1 MSMITQALA
10 EFDEPKQAIAMV
22 KSYGTLTLADDGIG
36 KVEQAHKQVK
46 RLRIDIDSR
55 RKSLNEG
62 ALTYQRTV
70 NAEAKR
76 LTAEIEP
83 IETAL
88 SGQRKIHDEILLKE
102 QQEKHAAKR
111 AVLTAR
117 IEKLA
122 QAGCIVNDVAALEA
136 MTDDEF
142 LLHCVSEI
150 AKAVSL
156 RIEQEAARKAAEDI
170 EIARLAE
177 IKRQSDEIRIRQAEL
192 EADRKAMAAERE
204 AMLHQQAIER
214 QAIEQQQAEV
224 RRQQQ
229 EIQREADRKTEAE
242 RQRVLAERKAEDDRL
257 AVIAAEQKEVARLA
271 RLEAL
276 KPEIEKAETFGNR
289 LMVHAVEI
297 LRVMDQPHW
306 SVEAMESVRRCG
318 LEVLMIARGEG

>member
-46 RLRIDIDSR
+46 RLRIDIKSR

-62 ALTYQRTV
+62 ALTYQRTI

-76 LTAEIEP
+76 LTEEIEP

-88 SGQRKIHDEILLKE
+88 SSQRKIHDEIVMKE

-111 AVLTAR
+111 AVLTKR
-117 IEKLA
+117 IDTLA
-122 QAGCIVNDVAALEA
+122 QAGCIVSDVAALEA

-142 LLHCVSEI
+142 QLHFLSEQR
-150 AKAVSL
+150 KAEMI
-156 RIEQEAARKAAEDI
+156 REEQEAARKAAEDTEI
-170 EIARLAE
+170 ERLAE
-177 IKRQSDEIRIRQAEL
+177 IKRQSEEIRIRQAEL
-192 EADRKAMAAERE
+192 DADRKAMAAERE
-204 AMLHQQAIER
+204 A
-214 QAIEQQQAEV
+214 IEQQRAEV
-224 RRQQQ
+224 KRQQQ
-229 EIQREADRKTEAE
+229 EIQREAERKAADE

-257 AVIAAEQKEVARLA
+257 SMIAAEQKEVARLA
-271 RLEAL
+271 RMEAL
-276 KPEIEKAETFGNR
+276 KPEIEKAETFAIR
-289 LMVHAVEI
+289 LIADAVDI
-297 LRVMDQPHW
+297 LHNMGQPSW

>member
-88 SGQRKIHDEILLKE
+88 SSQRQIHEQILLKE

-156 RIEQEAARKAAEDI
+156 RMEQEAARKAAEDI
-170 EIARLAE
+170 EIERLAE

-192 EADRKAMAAERE
+192 DSERAAF
-204 AMLHQQAIER
+204 
-214 QAIEQQQAEV
+214 
-224 RRQQQ
+224 
-229 EIQREADRKTEAE
+229 EAE
-242 RQRVLAERKAEDDRL
+242 RQRVLAERKAEDERL

-276 KPEIEKAETFGNR
+276 KPEIEKAETFANR
-289 LMVHAVEI
+289 LAEMSAAVLVSMEKPVWGPSAMVIIRQAGIDVI
-297 LRVMDQPHW
+297 K
-306 SVEAMESVRRCG
+306 
-318 LEVLMIARGEG
+318 IARGEG

>member
-88 SGQRKIHDEILLKE
+88 SGQRKIHDEIAMKE

-150 AKAVSL
+150 AKAVSMRL
-156 RIEQEAARKAAEDI
+156 EQEAARKAAEDI

-177 IKRQSDEIRIRQAEL
+177 IKRQSEEIRIRQAEL
-192 EADRKAMAAERE
+192 DSERAAMAAERE
-204 AMLHQQAIER
+204 AMQHQQQIER
-214 QAIEQQQAEV
+214 RALEEQQAEV

-257 AVIAAEQKEVARLA
+257 ARIAAEQKEVARQA

-289 LMVHAVEI
+289 LIADAVDI
-297 LRVMDQPHW
+297 LHNMGQPHW

>member
-36 KVEQAHKQVK
+36 KVDQAHKQVK

-88 SGQRKIHDEILLKE
+88 SSQRRIHEEILLKE

-192 EADRKAMAAERE
+192 DSERKAMAAERRALE
-204 AMLHQQAIER
+204 E
-214 QAIEQQQAEV
+214 QQAEV

-257 AVIAAEQKEVARLA
+257 ARIAAEQKEVARLA

-276 KPEIEKAETFGNR
+276 KPEIENAETFANR
-289 LMVHAVEI
+289 LAEMSAAVLVSMEKPVWGPRAMVIIRQAGIDVI
-297 LRVMDQPHW
+297 K
-306 SVEAMESVRRCG
+306 
-318 LEVLMIARGEG
+318 IARGEG

>member
-62 ALTYQRTV
+62 ALTYQRTI

-76 LTAEIEP
+76 LTEEIEP

-88 SGQRKIHDEILLKE
+88 SSQRKIHDEILLKE

-111 AVLTAR
+111 KVLTDR
-117 IEKLA
+117 IERLA
-122 QAGCIVNDVAALEA
+122 QAGCIAGDVAAIEQ

-142 LLHCVSEI
+142 QLHFLSEQR
-150 AKAVSL
+150 KAEMI
-156 RIEQEAARKAAEDI
+156 RIEQEVARKAAEDTEI
-170 EIARLAE
+170 ERLAE
-177 IKRQSDEIRIRQAEL
+177 IKRQSEEIRIRQAEL
-192 EADRKAMAAERE
+192 ESDRKAMAAERE
-204 AMLHQQAIER
+204 AMLHQQQVER
-214 QAIEQQQAEV
+214 RAIEQQQAEV
-224 RRQQQ
+224 KRQQQ
-229 EIQREADRKTEAE
+229 EIQREA
-242 RQRVLAERKAEDDRL
+242 ERKAEDERQQVLAERRAEDARL
-257 AVIAAEQKEVARLA
+257 AVIAAEEKEVARLA

-276 KPEIEKAETFGNR
+276 KPEIEKAETFANS
-289 LMVHAVEI
+289 LIAEAVFI
-297 LRVMDQPHW
+297 LQNMGQPHW
-306 SVEAMESVRRCG
+306 AVNAMESVRRCG

>member
-62 ALTYQRTV
+62 ALTYQRTI

-76 LTAEIEP
+76 LTEEIEP

-88 SGQRKIHDEILLKE
+88 SSQRKIHDEIVMKE

-111 AVLTAR
+111 AVLTKR
-117 IEKLA
+117 IDTLA
-122 QAGCIVNDVAALEA
+122 QAGCIVSDVAALEA

-142 LLHCVSEI
+142 QLHFLSEQR
-150 AKAVSL
+150 KAEMI
-156 RIEQEAARKAAEDI
+156 REEQEAARKAAEDTEI
-170 EIARLAE
+170 ERLAE
-177 IKRQSDEIRIRQAEL
+177 IKRQSEEIRIRQAEL
-192 EADRKAMAAERE
+192 DADRKAMAAERE
-204 AMLHQQAIER
+204 A
-214 QAIEQQQAEV
+214 IEQQRAEV
-224 RRQQQ
+224 KRQQQ
-229 EIQREADRKTEAE
+229 EIQREAERKAEDE
-242 RQRVLAERKAEDDRL
+242 RQRVLAERKAEDARL

-271 RLEAL
+271 RMEAL
-276 KPEIEKAETFGNR
+276 KPEIEKAETFANR

-306 SVEAMESVRRCG
+306 SVDAMESVRRCG

>member
-150 AKAVSL
+150 AKAVSMRL
-156 RIEQEAARKAAEDI
+156 EQEAARKAAEDI

-204 AMLHQQAIER
+204 AMLHQQQIERRAIE
-214 QAIEQQQAEV
+214 EQQAEV

-257 AVIAAEQKEVARLA
+257 ARIAAEQKEVARQA

-276 KPEIEKAETFGNR
+276 KPEIEKAETFANR
-289 LMVHAVEI
+289 LAEMSAAVLVSMEKPVWGPRAMVIIRQAGIDVI
-297 LRVMDQPHW
+297 K
-306 SVEAMESVRRCG
+306 
-318 LEVLMIARGEG
+318 IAKGEG

>member
-1 MSMITQALA
+1 MITQALA

-88 SGQRKIHDEILLKE
+88 SSQRQIHEEILLKE

-136 MTDDEF
+136 MSDDEF

-170 EIARLAE
+170 EVARLAE

-192 EADRKAMAAERE
+192 DSERKAFETEKAE
-204 AMLHQQAIER
+204 M
-214 QAIEQQQAEV
+214 
-224 RRQQQ
+224 
-229 EIQREADRKTEAE
+229 QRIKN
-242 RQRVLAERKAEDDRL
+242 AEDDRL
-257 AVIAAEQKEVARLA
+257 AVIAAEQREVARQA
-271 RLEAL
+271 RLESL
-276 KPEIEKAETFGNR
+276 KPEIEKAERFANR
-289 LMVHAVEI
+289 LIADAVDI
-297 LRVMDQPHW
+297 LHNMGQPSW
-306 SVEAMESVRRCG
+306 SVDAMESVRRCG
-318 LEVLMIARGEG
+318 LEVLMIAKGEG

>member
-1 MSMITQALA
+1 M
-10 EFDEPKQAIAMV
+10 
-22 KSYGTLTLADDGIG
+22 
-36 KVEQAHKQVK
+36 
-46 RLRIDIDSR
+46 
-55 RKSLNEG
+55 NEG

>member
-62 ALTYQRTV
+62 ALTYQRAI

-76 LTAEIEP
+76 LTEEIEP
-83 IETAL
+83 IENAL
-88 SGQRKIHDEILLKE
+88 SGQRKIHDEIVMKE

-111 AVLTAR
+111 KVLTDR
-117 IEKLA
+117 IERLA
-122 QAGCIVNDVAALEA
+122 QAGCIAGDVAAIEQ
-136 MTDDEF
+136 MSDDEF
-142 LLHCVSEI
+142 SLHSMREA
-150 AKAVSL
+150 AKAEAI

-170 EIARLAE
+170 EIERLAE
-177 IKRQSDEIRIRQAEL
+177 IKRQSEELRIRQAEL
-192 EADRKAMAAERE
+192 DADRKAMAAERE
-204 AMLHQQAIER
+204 A
-214 QAIEQQQAEV
+214 IEQQRAEV
-224 RRQQQ
+224 KRQQQ
-229 EIQREADRKTEAE
+229 EIQREA
-242 RQRVLAERKAEDDRL
+242 ERKAEDERQQVLAERRAEDARL
-257 AVIAAEQKEVARLA
+257 AKIAAEQKEVARLA

-276 KPEIEKAETFGNR
+276 KPEIEKAETFANR

-306 SVEAMESVRRCG
+306 SVDAMESVRRCG

>member
-1 MSMITQALA
+1 MITQALA
-10 EFDEPKQAIAMV
+10 EFDEPKQAIEMV
-22 KSYGTLTLADDGIG
+22 KSYGTLTLVDDGIG

-88 SGQRKIHDEILLKE
+88 SSQRQIHEEILLKE

-136 MTDDEF
+136 MSDDEF

-156 RIEQEAARKAAEDI
+156 RKEQEAARKAAEDI

-192 EADRKAMAAERE
+192 DSERKAMAAERE
-204 AMLHQQAIER
+204 AMQHQQQIER
-214 QAIEQQQAEV
+214 RALEEQQAEV

-242 RQRVLAERKAEDDRL
+242 RQRVLAERKAEDERL

-276 KPEIEKAETFGNR
+276 KPEIEKAETFANR
-289 LMVHAVEI
+289 LFGEAVDI
-297 LRVMDQPHW
+297 LHNMGQPRW

>member
-88 SGQRKIHDEILLKE
+88 SSQRQIHEEILLKE

-136 MTDDEF
+136 MSDDEF

-150 AKAVSL
+150 AKAVSMRL
-156 RIEQEAARKAAEDI
+156 EQEAARKAAEDI

-192 EADRKAMAAERE
+192 DS
-204 AMLHQQAIER
+204 
-214 QAIEQQQAEV
+214 
-224 RRQQQ
+224 
-229 EIQREADRKTEAE
+229 
-242 RQRVLAERKAEDDRL
+242 ERKAFETEKAEMQRIKNAEDARL
-257 AVIAAEQKEVARLA
+257 AVIAAEQKEVARQA

-276 KPEIEKAETFGNR
+276 KPEIEKAETFANR
-289 LMVHAVEI
+289 LAEMSAAVLVSMEKP
-297 LRVMDQPHW
+297 VWGP
-306 SVEAMESVRRCG
+306 SAMMIIRQAGIDVIK
-318 LEVLMIARGEG
+318 IARGELR

>member
-88 SGQRKIHDEILLKE
+88 SSQRRIHEEILLKE

-150 AKAVSL
+150 AKAVSMRL
-156 RIEQEAARKAAEDI
+156 EQEAARKAAEDI

-204 AMLHQQAIER
+204 AMLHQQQIER
-214 QAIEQQQAEV
+214 RALEEQQAEV

-257 AVIAAEQKEVARLA
+257 ARIAAEQREVARQA

-276 KPEIEKAETFGNR
+276 KPEIESAETFANR
-289 LMVHAVEI
+289 LAEMSAAVLVSMEKPVWGPRAMVIIRQAGIDVI
-297 LRVMDQPHW
+297 K
-306 SVEAMESVRRCG
+306 
-318 LEVLMIARGEG
+318 IAKGEG

>member
-88 SGQRKIHDEILLKE
+88 SSQRRIHEEILLKE

-276 KPEIEKAETFGNR
+276 KPEIENAETFANR
-289 LMVHAVEI
+289 LAEMSAAVLVSMEKPVWGPRAMVIIRQAGIDVI
-297 LRVMDQPHW
+297 K
-306 SVEAMESVRRCG
+306 
-318 LEVLMIARGEG
+318 IARGEG

>member
-1 MSMITQALA
+1 MITQALA

-88 SGQRKIHDEILLKE
+88 SSQRQIHEEILLKE

-136 MTDDEF
+136 MSYDEF
-142 LLHCVSEI
+142 SLHCVSEVN
-150 AKAVSL
+150 KAVSL

-177 IKRQSDEIRIRQAEL
+177 IKRQSEEIRIRQAEL
-192 EADRKAMAAERE
+192 DS
-204 AMLHQQAIER
+204 
-214 QAIEQQQAEV
+214 
-224 RRQQQ
+224 
-229 EIQREADRKTEAE
+229 
-242 RQRVLAERKAEDDRL
+242 ERKAFETEKAEMQRIKNAEDARL
-257 AVIAAEQKEVARLA
+257 AVIAAEQKEVARQA

-276 KPEIEKAETFGNR
+276 KPEIEKAAMFANR
-289 LMVHAVEI
+289 LAEMSAAVLVSMEKP
-297 LRVMDQPHW
+297 VWGP
-306 SVEAMESVRRCG
+306 SAMMIIRQAGIDVIK
-318 LEVLMIARGEG
+318 IARGEG

>member
-22 KSYGTLTLADDGIG
+22 KSYGTLTLANDGIG

-62 ALTYQRTV
+62 ALTYQRTI

-76 LTAEIEP
+76 LTEEIEP

-88 SGQRKIHDEILLKE
+88 SSQRKIHDEIVMKE

-111 AVLTAR
+111 AVLTKR
-117 IEKLA
+117 IDTLA

-142 LLHCVSEI
+142 QLHFLSEQR
-150 AKAVSL
+150 KAEMI
-156 RIEQEAARKAAEDI
+156 REEQEAARKAAEDTEI
-170 EIARLAE
+170 ERLAE
-177 IKRQSDEIRIRQAEL
+177 IKRQSEEIRIRQAEL
-192 EADRKAMAAERE
+192 DADRKAMAAERE
-204 AMLHQQAIER
+204 A
-214 QAIEQQQAEV
+214 IEQQRAEV
-224 RRQQQ
+224 KRQQQ
-229 EIQREADRKTEAE
+229 EIQREAERKAADE

-257 AVIAAEQKEVARLA
+257 SMIAAEQKEVARLA
-271 RLEAL
+271 RMEAL
-276 KPEIEKAETFGNR
+276 KPEIEKAETFANR

-306 SVEAMESVRRCG
+306 SVDAMESVRRCG

>member
-88 SGQRKIHDEILLKE
+88 SSQRQIHEEILLKE

-136 MTDDEF
+136 MSDDEF

-150 AKAVSL
+150 AKAVSMRL
-156 RIEQEAARKAAEDI
+156 EQEAARKAAEDI

-192 EADRKAMAAERE
+192 DS
-204 AMLHQQAIER
+204 
-214 QAIEQQQAEV
+214 
-224 RRQQQ
+224 
-229 EIQREADRKTEAE
+229 
-242 RQRVLAERKAEDDRL
+242 ERKAFETEKAEMQRIKNAEDARL
-257 AVIAAEQKEVARLA
+257 AVIAAEQKEATRQA
-271 RLEAL
+271 RLESL
-276 KPEIEKAETFGNR
+276 KPEIEKAETFANR
-289 LMVHAVEI
+289 LAEMSAAVLVSMEKPVWGPSAMVIIRQAGIDVI
-297 LRVMDQPHW
+297 K
-306 SVEAMESVRRCG
+306 
-318 LEVLMIARGEG
+318 IARGEG

>member
-1 MSMITQALA
+1 MNMITQALA

-22 KSYGTLTLADDGIG
+22 KSYSTLTLADDGIG

-46 RLRIDIDSR
+46 RLRINIDSR

-83 IETAL
+83 IENAL
-88 SGQRKIHDEILLKE
+88 LSQRKIHDEILLKE

-122 QAGCIVNDVAALEA
+122 QAGCVVNDVAALEE
-136 MTDDEF
+136 MSDDEF
-142 LLHCVSEI
+142 VLHCVSEI

-156 RIEQEAARKAAEDI
+156 RMEQEAARKAAEDI
-170 EIARLAE
+170 EIERLSE

-192 EADRKAMAAERE
+192 DSERAAMSAERE
-204 AMLHQQAIER
+204 AMQHQQQIER
-214 QAIEQQQAEV
+214 RALEEQQAEV
-224 RRQQQ
+224 KRQQQ
-229 EIQREADRKTEAE
+229 EIQREADRKAE
-242 RQRVLAERKAEDDRL
+242 SKRQQVLAERVAEENRL
-257 AVIAAEQKEVARLA
+257 AAIAAEQAKAARIA

-276 KPEIEKAETFGNR
+276 KPEIEKAERFANR
-289 LMVHAVEI
+289 MAETSAAI
-297 LRVMDQPHW
+297 LVSLGKPAW
-306 SVEAMESVRRCG
+306 GGEAMESVRRCG
-318 LEVLMIARGEG
+318 LEVLRIARGEG

>member
-36 KVEQAHKQVK
+36 KVDQAHKQVK

-88 SGQRKIHDEILLKE
+88 SSQRRIHEEILLKE

-204 AMLHQQAIER
+204 AMLHQQQAERRAIE
-214 QAIEQQQAEV
+214 EQQAEIM
-224 RRQQQ
+224 RQQQ

-276 KPEIEKAETFGNR
+276 KPEIEKAETFANR
-289 LMVHAVEI
+289 LAEMSAAVLVSMEKPVWGPRAMVIIRQAGIDVI
-297 LRVMDQPHW
+297 K
-306 SVEAMESVRRCG
+306 
-318 LEVLMIARGEG
+318 IARGEG

>member
-36 KVEQAHKQVK
+36 IVEQAHKQVK

-88 SGQRKIHDEILLKE
+88 SSQRRIHEEILLKE

-142 LLHCVSEI
+142 SLHCVSEI

-257 AVIAAEQKEVARLA
+257 AVIAAEQKEVARQA

>member
-150 AKAVSL
+150 ARAVSL

-192 EADRKAMAAERE
+192 DSERQAMAAERE
-204 AMLHQQAIER
+204 AMQHQQQIER
-214 QAIEQQQAEV
+214 RALEEQQAEV

-276 KPEIEKAETFGNR
+276 KPEIEKAETFANR
-289 LMVHAVEI
+289 LAEMSAAVLVSMEKPVWGPRAMVIIRQAGIDVI
-297 LRVMDQPHW
+297 K
-306 SVEAMESVRRCG
+306 
-318 LEVLMIARGEG
+318 IARGEG

>member
-88 SGQRKIHDEILLKE
+88 SSQRRIHEEILLKE

-192 EADRKAMAAERE
+192 DSERKAMAAERE
-204 AMLHQQAIER
+204 AMQHQQQIER
-214 QAIEQQQAEV
+214 RALEEQQAEV

-257 AVIAAEQKEVARLA
+257 ARIAAEQKEVARQA

-276 KPEIEKAETFGNR
+276 KPEIEKADTFANR

>member
-177 IKRQSDEIRIRQAEL
+177 IKRQSEEIRIRQAEL

-204 AMLHQQAIER
+204 AMLHQQQIER
-214 QAIEQQQAEV
+214 RALEEQQAEV

-257 AVIAAEQKEVARLA
+257 ARIAAEQKEVARQA

-276 KPEIEKAETFGNR
+276 KPEIESAETFANR
-289 LMVHAVEI
+289 LAEMSAAVLVSMEKPVWGPRAMVIIRQAGIDVI
-297 LRVMDQPHW
+297 K
-306 SVEAMESVRRCG
+306 
-318 LEVLMIARGEG
+318 IAKGEG

>member
-88 SGQRKIHDEILLKE
+88 SSQRRIHEEILLKE

-142 LLHCVSEI
+142 SLHCVSEV
-150 AKAVSL
+150 AKAVSMRL
-156 RIEQEAARKAAEDI
+156 EQEAARKAAEDI

-177 IKRQSDEIRIRQAEL
+177 IKRQSEEIRIRQAEL
-192 EADRKAMAAERE
+192 DS
-204 AMLHQQAIER
+204 
-214 QAIEQQQAEV
+214 
-224 RRQQQ
+224 
-229 EIQREADRKTEAE
+229 
-242 RQRVLAERKAEDDRL
+242 ERKAFETEKAEMQRIKNAEDARL
-257 AVIAAEQKEVARLA
+257 AVIAAEQKEVARQA

-276 KPEIEKAETFGNR
+276 KPEIEKAAMFANR
-289 LMVHAVEI
+289 LAEMSAAVLVSMEKPVWGPSAMVIIRQAGIDVI
-297 LRVMDQPHW
+297 K
-306 SVEAMESVRRCG
+306 
-318 LEVLMIARGEG
+318 IAKGEG

>member
-88 SGQRKIHDEILLKE
+88 SGQRKIHDEIAMKE

-177 IKRQSDEIRIRQAEL
+177 IKRQSEEIRIRQAEL
-192 EADRKAMAAERE
+192 DSERAAMAAERE
-204 AMLHQQAIER
+204 AMQHQQQIER
-214 QAIEQQQAEV
+214 RALEEQQAEV

-257 AVIAAEQKEVARLA
+257 ARIAAEQKEVARQA

-276 KPEIEKAETFGNR
+276 KPEIEKAETFANR
-289 LMVHAVEI
+289 LAEMSAAVLVSMEKPVWGPRAMVIIRQAGIDVI
-297 LRVMDQPHW
+297 K
-306 SVEAMESVRRCG
+306 
-318 LEVLMIARGEG
+318 IAKGEG

>member
-88 SGQRKIHDEILLKE
+88 SSQRQIHEEILLKE

-136 MTDDEF
+136 MSDDEF

-150 AKAVSL
+150 AKAVSMRL
-156 RIEQEAARKAAEDI
+156 EQEAARKAAEDI

-192 EADRKAMAAERE
+192 DS
-204 AMLHQQAIER
+204 
-214 QAIEQQQAEV
+214 
-224 RRQQQ
+224 
-229 EIQREADRKTEAE
+229 
-242 RQRVLAERKAEDDRL
+242 ERKAFETEKAEMQRIKNAEDARL
-257 AVIAAEQKEVARLA
+257 AVIAAEQKEVARQA

-276 KPEIEKAETFGNR
+276 KPEIEKAAMFANR
-289 LMVHAVEI
+289 LAEMSAAVLVSMEKPVWGPSAMVIIRQAGIDVI
-297 LRVMDQPHW
+297 K
-306 SVEAMESVRRCG
+306 
-318 LEVLMIARGEG
+318 IARGEG

>member
-276 KPEIEKAETFGNR
+276 KPEIEKAETFANR
-289 LMVHAVEI
+289 LAEMSAAVLVSMEKPVWGPRAMVIIRQAGIDVI
-297 LRVMDQPHW
+297 K
-306 SVEAMESVRRCG
+306 
-318 LEVLMIARGEG
+318 IARGEG

>member
-177 IKRQSDEIRIRQAEL
+177 IKRQSEEIRIRQAEL
-192 EADRKAMAAERE
+192 DSERAAMAAERE
-204 AMLHQQAIER
+204 AMQHQQQIER
-214 QAIEQQQAEV
+214 RALEEQQAEV

-257 AVIAAEQKEVARLA
+257 ARIAAEQKEVARQA

-276 KPEIEKAETFGNR
+276 KPEIESAETFANR
-289 LMVHAVEI
+289 LAEMSAAVLVSMEKPVWGPRAMVIIRQAGIDVI
-297 LRVMDQPHW
+297 K
-306 SVEAMESVRRCG
+306 
-318 LEVLMIARGEG
+318 IAKGEG

>member
-88 SGQRKIHDEILLKE
+88 SSQRQIHEQILLKE

-156 RIEQEAARKAAEDI
+156 RMEQEAARKAAEEI
-170 EIARLAE
+170 EIERLAE

-192 EADRKAMAAERE
+192 DSERAAF
-204 AMLHQQAIER
+204 
-214 QAIEQQQAEV
+214 
-224 RRQQQ
+224 
-229 EIQREADRKTEAE
+229 EAE
-242 RQRVLAERKAEDDRL
+242 RQRVLAERKAEDERL

-276 KPEIEKAETFGNR
+276 KPEIEKAETFANR
-289 LMVHAVEI
+289 LAEMSAAVLVSMEKPVWGPSAMVIIRQAGIDVI
-297 LRVMDQPHW
+297 K
-306 SVEAMESVRRCG
+306 
-318 LEVLMIARGEG
+318 IARGEG

>member
-62 ALTYQRTV
+62 ALTYQRTI

-76 LTAEIEP
+76 LTEEIEP

-88 SGQRKIHDEILLKE
+88 SSQRKIHDEILLKE

-111 AVLTAR
+111 KVLTDR
-117 IEKLA
+117 IERLA
-122 QAGCIVNDVAALEA
+122 QAGCIAGDVAAIEQ
-136 MTDDEF
+136 MSDDEF
-142 LLHCVSEI
+142 QLHFLSEQR
-150 AKAVSL
+150 KAEAI
-156 RIEQEAARKAAEDI
+156 RIEQEAARKAAEDTEI
-170 EIARLAE
+170 ERLAE
-177 IKRQSDEIRIRQAEL
+177 IKRQSEEIRIRQAEL
-192 EADRKAMAAERE
+192 DADRKAMAAERE
-204 AMLHQQAIER
+204 AMLHQQQVER
-214 QAIEQQQAEV
+214 RAIEQQQAEV
-224 RRQQQ
+224 KRQQQ
-229 EIQREADRKTEAE
+229 EIQREAERKAEDE

-257 AVIAAEQKEVARLA
+257 AKIAADQKEVARLA

-276 KPEIEKAETFGNR
+276 KPEIEKAETFANR
-289 LMVHAVEI
+289 LIADAVDI
-297 LRVMDQPHW
+297 LHNMGQPHW

>member
-22 KSYGTLTLADDGIG
+22 KSYGTLTLANDGIG

-62 ALTYQRTV
+62 ALTYQRTI

-76 LTAEIEP
+76 LTEEIEP

-88 SGQRKIHDEILLKE
+88 SSQRKIHDEIVMKE

-111 AVLTAR
+111 AVLTKR
-117 IEKLA
+117 IDTLA
-122 QAGCIVNDVAALEA
+122 QAGCIVSDVAALEA

-142 LLHCVSEI
+142 QLHFLSEQR
-150 AKAVSL
+150 KAEMI
-156 RIEQEAARKAAEDI
+156 REEQEAARKAAEDTEI
-170 EIARLAE
+170 ERLAE
-177 IKRQSDEIRIRQAEL
+177 IKRQSEEIRIRQAEL
-192 EADRKAMAAERE
+192 DADRKAMAAERE
-204 AMLHQQAIER
+204 A
-214 QAIEQQQAEV
+214 IEQQRAEV
-224 RRQQQ
+224 KRQQQ
-229 EIQREADRKTEAE
+229 EIQREAERKAEDE
-242 RQRVLAERKAEDDRL
+242 RQRVLAERKAEDARL

-271 RLEAL
+271 RMEAL
-276 KPEIEKAETFGNR
+276 KPEIEKAETFAIR
-289 LMVHAVEI
+289 LIADAVDI
-297 LRVMDQPHW
+297 LHNMGQPSW

-318 LEVLMIARGEG
+318 LDVLMIARGEG

>member
-36 KVEQAHKQVK
+36 KVDQAHKQVK

-88 SGQRKIHDEILLKE
+88 SSQRRIHEEILLKE

-150 AKAVSL
+150 ARAVSL

-177 IKRQSDEIRIRQAEL
+177 IKRQSEEIRIRQAEL

-204 AMLHQQAIER
+204 AMQHQQQIER
-214 QAIEQQQAEV
+214 RALEEQQAEV

-276 KPEIEKAETFGNR
+276 KPEIENAETFANR
-289 LMVHAVEI
+289 LAEMSAAVLVSMEKPVWGPRAMVIIRQAGIDVI
-297 LRVMDQPHW
+297 K
-306 SVEAMESVRRCG
+306 
-318 LEVLMIARGEG
+318 IARGEG

>member
-1 MSMITQALA
+1 MITQALA

-22 KSYGTLTLADDGIG
+22 KSYGTLTLADDGFR

-88 SGQRKIHDEILLKE
+88 SSQRQIHEEILLKE

-136 MTDDEF
+136 MSDDEF

-170 EIARLAE
+170 EVARLAE

-192 EADRKAMAAERE
+192 DSERKAFETEKAE
-204 AMLHQQAIER
+204 M
-214 QAIEQQQAEV
+214 
-224 RRQQQ
+224 
-229 EIQREADRKTEAE
+229 QRIKN
-242 RQRVLAERKAEDDRL
+242 AEDDRL
-257 AVIAAEQKEVARLA
+257 AVIAAEQREVARQA
-271 RLEAL
+271 RLESL
-276 KPEIEKAETFGNR
+276 KPEIEKAERFANR
-289 LMVHAVEI
+289 LIADAVDI
-297 LRVMDQPHW
+297 LHNMGQPSW
-306 SVEAMESVRRCG
+306 SVDAMESVRRCG
-318 LEVLMIARGEG
+318 LEVLMIAKGEG